1 MIFGMFGKKPADQ
14 GGGEDHDEDEEIEL
28 VSFQGALNGK
38 SADLQANAKLAQ
50 IGLIPAKEFV
60 TDALSR
66 RAEMV
71 RIDIK
76 GERAQSTLS
85 VDGVVYAG
93 SRMPRPQAVAI
104 TQIMKLLAGLDPKN
118 KATTQQGG
126 LKSDYEGHP
135 WEISVETTPQAEGVE
150 RLTLRFRDLKAKLN
164 TLDELGFPGI
174 VRQKIREKTP
184 NRKGLVIIAGPP
196 GSGVTTTTFA
206 AIRGIDM
213 YMYSCMSVANLGSR
227 EIINCTKFE
236 SQEGDSIVQTIARV
250 QRAEADVLFVDPI
263 KDAEYAKTL
272 VDNCDT
278 LTLMAE
284 MPAKDAASAVAQLC
298 AWVGDPAK
306 VADAVQLVIS
316 SKLIRQLCEEC
327 KEAFRPNP
335 KLLAKVGL
343 PPETKVLYKK
353 GEAPVDEKT
362 GQEGEPCG
370 KCGGIGYYGRV
381 AMLEMLEGTE
391 EMKEVIKQSPTA
403 DAIKAQM
410 RKEGMQTLQK
420 DGLRLVVEGKTA
432 LEELQRTFSSGT
444 PQ

>member
-1 MIFGMFGKKPADQ
+1 MIFGMFGKKPA
-14 GGGEDHDEDEEIEL
+14 GNSGGEDHDEEEEVDL

-76 GERAQSTLS
+76 GEKAQSTLS
-85 VDGVVYAG
+85 VDGVAYAG

-118 KATTQQGG
+118 KASAQSGG

-135 WEISVETTPQAEGVE
+135 WEITVETTPQAEGVE
-150 RLTLRFRDLKAKLN
+150 RLTLRFRDLKAKLT
-164 TLDELGFPGI
+164 TLDELGFPGF
-174 VRQKIREKTP
+174 VRQKIRERTP
-184 NRKGLVIIAGPP
+184 QRKGLVIVAGLP

-206 AIRGIDM
+206 VIRGVDM
-213 YMYSCMSVANLGSR
+213 YMYSCMSIAKLGSR
-227 EIINCTKFE
+227 EIINCTPFVE
-236 SQEGDSIVQTIARV
+236 QEGDSLAQTIARV
-250 QRAEADVLFVDPI
+250 QRAEADILFVDPI
-263 KDAEYAKTL
+263 KSADYAKLL

-278 LTLMAE
+278 LTLVAE
-284 MPAKDAASAVAQLC
+284 MPAKDASAAVAQLA
-298 AWVGDPAK
+298 AWVGDNAK
-306 VADAVQLVIS
+306 VAESIQLVLS
-316 SKLIRQLCEEC
+316 SKLIRQLCDDC

-353 GEAPVDEKT
+353 GDTPVDEKT

-370 KCGGIGYYGRV
+370 KCGGIGYHGRV
-381 AMLEMLEGTE
+381 AMIEMLEGTDG
-391 EMKEVIKQSPTA
+391 MREVIQQQPTP
-403 DAIKAQM
+403 DAIKSQM

-420 DGLRLVVEGKTA
+420 DGMRLVVEGKTS
-432 LEELQRTFSSGT
+432 LEELQRVFSAGAS
-444 PQ
+444 